1 MGIEL
6 LLASDIVLMADN
18 TRLAQIEI
26 KRGIFPFGGASQR
39 WVAATLRSARLA
51 VEQGQQAA
59 FRALVP
65 EIRTLMASED
75 AREGAMAFMQRRPAQ
90 FQGR

>member
-1 MGIEL
+1 M
-6 LLASDIVLMADN
+6 
-18 TRLAQIEI
+18 
-26 KRGIFPFGGASQR
+26 
-39 WVAATLRSARLA
+39 AATLRSARLA
-51 VEQGQQAA
+51 VEQGQLAA

-75 AREGAMAFMQRRPAQ
+75 AREGAMSFMQRRPAQ